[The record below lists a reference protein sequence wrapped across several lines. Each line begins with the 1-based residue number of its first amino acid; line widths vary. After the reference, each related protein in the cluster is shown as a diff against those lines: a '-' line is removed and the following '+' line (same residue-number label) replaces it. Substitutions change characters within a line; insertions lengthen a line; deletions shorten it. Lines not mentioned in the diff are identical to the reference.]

1 MAIQLGA
8 YIHMSLAIAINY
20 VGEWTIAATSL
31 FQWQLFA
38 ASTAATSTDTD
49 TGQNIFFSFLFGF

>member
-20 VGEWTIAATSL
+20 VGEWTIVATSL

-38 ASTAATSTDTD
+38 ASTAATSTES
-49 TGQNIFFSFLFGF
+49 GQNIFFSFLFGF